1 MAIDRLPKDSMLLLS
16 FVNTRLRDD
25 GLTLDEFAAQF
36 DVAPSEIEEKLDK
49 IGYKYDSNERKFS

>member
-1 MAIDRLPKDSMLLLS
+1 MAIDRLPKDPMLLLS

-36 DVAPSEIEEKLDK
+36 DVKPSEIEEKLDR
-49 IGYKYDSNERKFS
+49 IGYKYDSNERKFI

>member
-1 MAIDRLPKDSMLLLS
+1 MAIDRLPKDPMLLLS

-36 DVAPSEIEEKLDK
+36 DAKTSDIEEKLDR
-49 IGYKYDSNERKFS
+49 IGYKYDSNERKFL